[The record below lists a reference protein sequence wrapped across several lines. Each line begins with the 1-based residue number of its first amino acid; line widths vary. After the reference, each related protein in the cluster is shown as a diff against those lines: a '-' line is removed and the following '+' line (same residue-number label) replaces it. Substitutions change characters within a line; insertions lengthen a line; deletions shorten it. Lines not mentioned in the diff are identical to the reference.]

1 MSIYSEIKEHVTT
14 RDVAEHYGFDVNR
27 NGMMCCPFHDDKHP
41 SMKVDKNFYCFG
53 CQAKGNVIEFAAM
66 LFNIPT
72 SEAAEKL
79 ISDLGLPIEV
89 GNKRKKK
96 RRRRSAYRNIS
107 RKKKDKILFERA
119 VDRIYCAYL
128 MYFRLLN
135 DWLIEYEPKSP
146 EEDFHPLWVEAVQKK
161 DYVEYILDLLTDGSE
176 EDKAS
181 IVIEKSKEVIKL
193 EERIREFRSHDEERT
208 AGGLLGASA

>member
-1 MSIYSEIKEHVTT
+1 MSIYAEIKEHVTT

-53 CQAKGNVIEFAAM
+53 CQAKGNAIEFVVR
-66 LFNIPT
+66 LFDMPAR
-72 SEAAEKL
+72 EAAAKL
-79 ISDLGLPIEV
+79 ISDFGLPIDI
-89 GNKRKKK
+89 GKKRKKK
-96 RRRRSAYRNIS
+96 RRRSSEYRRIR
-107 RKKKDKILFERA
+107 RKKNDRILFERA
-119 VDRIYCAYL
+119 VDRTYCAYL

-135 DWLIEYEPKSP
+135 DWFIEYDPKSP
-146 EEDFHPLWVEAVQKK
+146 EEAFHPLWVEAVQKK

-181 IVIEKSKEVIKL
+181 IVIEKAKEVIKL
-193 EERIREFRSHDEERT
+193 EERIREFRPDDGEAITDSMY
-208 AGGLLGASA
+208 GASA